1 MAEIVSERYALSLYE
16 VAKEEKKTAELLE
29 ELEAV
34 TQVFADNP
42 DLMKVLKTPSIQF
55 SEKKDTLQNVFGG
68 RIDPYLLNF
77 LMLITEKRRIGLL
90 PEMTEA
96 YKQQYYFEEGIC
108 EVHATTAA
116 PMSAEL
122 TEKLKAK
129 MCSVTGKKVVLK
141 TKVDPSILGGI
152 VVKVDNK
159 QIDTSVKTRLQAVSY
174 THLHSDRRHNQQTQQ
189 AEPPQCTVQKAFA
202 QVDLCQKA
210 AQTDHRHGG
219 VHIAGQVDGGI
230 NHRRQLD
237 RRQKQQDARNRGQ
250 QTGVCLLYTS
260 HVRLSQTIPARRR
273 HYRFDLSLPAS
284 AGTGHHLGRL
294 SRRAGDFLHP
304 ELFLDGVSAAESF
317 GHPPFPGHPV

>member
-108 EVHATTAA
+108 EVRATTAA

-141 TKVDPSILGGI
+141 TKVDPSLLGGI

-159 QIDTSVKTRLQAVSY
+159 QIDTSVKTRLQELA
-174 THLHSDRRHNQQTQQ
+174 QQLT
-189 AEPPQCTVQKAFA
+189 
-202 QVDLCQKA
+202 
-210 AQTDHRHGG
+210 
-219 VHIAGQVDGGI
+219 
-230 NHRRQLD
+230 
-237 RRQKQQDARNRGQ
+237 
-250 QTGVCLLYTS
+250 
-260 HVRLSQTIPARRR
+260 QTIA
-273 HYRFDLSLPAS
+273 
-284 AGTGHHLGRL
+284 
-294 SRRAGDFLHP
+294 
-304 ELFLDGVSAAESF
+304 
-317 GHPPFPGHPV
+317 

>member
-16 VAKEEKKTAELLE
+16 VAKEEKKTAGLLE

-108 EVHATTAA
+108 EVRATTAA

-129 MCSVTGKKVVLK
+129 MCSVTARRWSQNQGRSFH
-141 TKVDPSILGGI
+141 PGGI

-159 QIDTSVKTRLQAVSY
+159 QIDTSVKTACKSW
-174 THLHSDRRHNQQTQQ
+174 HS
-189 AEPPQCTVQKAFA
+189 
-202 QVDLCQKA
+202 
-210 AQTDHRHGG
+210 
-219 VHIAGQVDGGI
+219 
-230 NHRRQLD
+230 
-237 RRQKQQDARNRGQ
+237 
-250 QTGVCLLYTS
+250 S
-260 HVRLSQTIPARRR
+260 
-273 HYRFDLSLPAS
+273 
-284 AGTGHHLGRL
+284 
-294 SRRAGDFLHP
+294 
-304 ELFLDGVSAAESF
+304 
-317 GHPPFPGHPV
+317 